1 MHLLLHHCLLRHT
14 QAPRAHSTLLAP
26 ICTHTPLPPS
36 FAVHWV
42 DKEQL
47 PALEFV
53 TRFKTPRTNVGV
65 MMAGQGG
72 YIPDVFDATTK
83 FLKERQRRWAGAACT
98 GVGWVAAASGRVGSR
113 KQAKLDRVAAGRGTP
128 GLDCVVAGGVPQL
141 WCMHGAVRLGCAA
154 HEPLPWRRPCR
165 EEARQAATGYSAA
178 QEAARRAAAAE
189 VARRQWGDGWFND
202 VFKRFALDSAAKVG
216 GELCR

>member
-1 MHLLLHHCLLRHT
+1 M
-14 QAPRAHSTLLAP
+14 LAP

-83 FLKERQRRWAGAACT
+83 FLKERQRRWAAWCSMHWAGAACA

-113 KQAKLDRVAAGRGTP
+113 
-128 GLDCVVAGGVPQL
+128 
-141 WCMHGAVRLGCAA
+141 
-154 HEPLPWRRPCR
+154 
-165 EEARQAATGYSAA
+165 
-178 QEAARRAAAAE
+178 
-189 VARRQWGDGWFND
+189 
-202 VFKRFALDSAAKVG
+202 
-216 GELCR
+216 